1 MRRVLICDDS
11 KVIRIKLKLILESS
25 GYEVIGEA
33 INGKDAV
40 NKVMKDKPDIIT
52 MDITMPELNGIEA
65 VKYIK
70 EFDKD
75 VKIVVISA
83 LSQKSMILSA
93 LSNGADN
100 YIIKPFEKSD
110 VVNVINKLGG

>member
-1 MRRVLICDDS
+1 MKRVLICDDS

-40 NKVMKDKPDIIT
+40 NKVMKERPDIIT

-70 EFDKD
+70 EIDKN

-83 LSQKSMILSA
+83 LSQKTMILSA

-100 YIIKPFEKSD
+100 YIIKPFEKDD
-110 VVNVINKLGG
+110 VVKVINKLGG